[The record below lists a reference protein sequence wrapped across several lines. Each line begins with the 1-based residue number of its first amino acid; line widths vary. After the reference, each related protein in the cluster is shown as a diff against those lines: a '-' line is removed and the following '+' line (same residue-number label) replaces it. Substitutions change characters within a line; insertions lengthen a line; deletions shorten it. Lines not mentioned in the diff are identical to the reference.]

1 MKWSG
6 RARRQAQDPSVP
18 RLARH
23 GRHGRLNRS
32 QLTRPPVPAVG
43 SRYDR
48 FNVMV
53 TATADALKHAWPE
66 LRDVRFEIGS
76 LPVTEVQTA
85 LPRWTVDRDRRL
97 IVIHRVVIERL
108 DRAHGQLMHRT
119 DDYHKRILAEGAVY
133 RAAADYLG
141 RDPWDLGVD
150 PFH

>member
-6 RARRQAQDPSVP
+6 RARREAEDPPVP

-23 GRHGRLNRS
+23 GRHGRVNRS
-32 QLTRPPVPAVG
+32 QLTRPPLPAVG

-48 FNVMV
+48 FTVMV
-53 TATADALKHAWPE
+53 TATADALKQTWPE

-76 LPVTEVQTA
+76 MPITAAEDA
-85 LPRWTVDRDRRL
+85 LPRWTIYRDRQL

-108 DRAHGQLMHRT
+108 DRAHGLPMHRA
-119 DDYHKRILAEGAVY
+119 DDFHKRLLTEGAVF

-141 RDPWDLGVD
+141 RDPWDLGAD